1 LQFHLLKQQQ
11 LLKLQ
16 RERQQLAAAAAW
28 SARQGA
34 CAKAVGGGDAPLGL
48 NPAAWPPLQ
57 KPPQQQ
63 HQAPVA
69 PASGMRAVFLTPPG
83 AKRERNGTGV
93 FLPRPAG
100 APAEPKRKTGASL
113 VTTSC
118 LAAPCSKL
126 DPVLG
131 LNIQL
136 TSCCLSA
143 LRSCRVFDGSRSRSR
158 RPSSE
163 PQP

>member
-34 CAKAVGGGDAPLGL
+34 CAKPVGGDAPLGL
-48 NPAAWPPLQ
+48 NPASWPPLQ
-57 KPPQQQ
+57 KPQQQQ
-63 HQAPVA
+63 HHAPA
-69 PASGMRAVFLTPPG
+69 PPASGMRAVFLTPPG

-100 APAEPKRKTGASL
+100 APAEPKRKTGASV
-113 VTTSC
+113 VTTPC
-118 LAAPCSKL
+118 LVVPCSKL
-126 DPVLG
+126 RIP
-131 LNIQL
+131 QL
-136 TSCCLSA
+136 VAFL
-143 LRSCRVFDGSRSRSR
+143 V
-158 RPSSE
+158 
-163 PQP
+163 

>member
-1 LQFHLLKQQQ
+1 MQFHLLKQQQ

-34 CAKAVGGGDAPLGL
+34 CAKPVGCGGGGGDAPLGL

-57 KPPQQQ
+57 KPQQ
-63 HQAPVA
+63 HAPA
-69 PASGMRAVFLTPPG
+69 PPASGMRAVFLTPPG

-100 APAEPKRKTGASL
+100 APAEPKRKTGASV
-113 VTTSC
+113 VTTC
-118 LAAPCSKL
+118 LAAVPC
-126 DPVLG
+126 
-131 LNIQL
+131 
-136 TSCCLSA
+136 
-143 LRSCRVFDGSRSRSR
+143 
-158 RPSSE
+158 
-163 PQP
+163 